1 MPNFATKAKAKLE
14 RGWRKL
20 AAPCQ
25 FIPASGEPFYRGVNV
40 IATQTDASNEYL
52 PQPIA
57 LAEFL
62 KADGAVN
69 VDDEFALNG
78 TTYLLTQLHSFDEI
92 SHTFVYIAN

>member
-1 MPNFATKAKAKLE
+1 MPNFATKAKVKLE

-25 FIPASGEPFYRGVNV
+25 FIPASGVAYERGVNL
-40 IATQTDASNEYL
+40 IATQTDRSDEYL
-52 PQPIA
+52 PTPIA

-62 KADGAVN
+62 TDDGAVN
-69 VDDEFALNG
+69 VDDEFVLNG
-78 TTYLLTQLHSFDEI
+78 TTYLLTQLHSFDEL